1 MELFPLQYESG
12 RRCPKTN
19 LWIPSSPEEV
29 NVARLD
35 LLEKASIDENLQKQ
49 MYTLCGQSIEWWA
62 AYCCWTYRVRDID
75 ENGREVP
82 AKQPHVPFSLWPVQ
96 VNALEEMS
104 RAVQEGND
112 VVLSKSR
119 DCGMSWL
126 VALLGA
132 WHFMFVPDS
141 QWIYVSRVEES
152 LDRRGDPSS
161 LFWKIEYLL
170 KKQPPWLLPCDLS
183 ELEFGGRNR
192 SHLQFRNP
200 ETGSTILGQASTG
213 HVGRGGRAQ
222 AVVFDEF
229 AAMGPAEDAWRSA
242 ADTSGCRIVV
252 STPLGAGTTYS
263 RLRQQGMTSGT
274 PKIVD
279 VLYYNVPK
287 KGEGRK
293 REIDHDGSVTGM
305 VGRHYWWTP
314 WLQRQIERRAD
325 PTDVA
330 QNIFADDQQ
339 SGDQFFPSAVVS
351 AHMRQYGE
359 KPERCEIENGRMV
372 PSPDGRWY
380 VWWRPDGIRVSNY
393 VLFADPSYGSGKANS
408 TCAVM
413 DVDDG
418 KIVAIFADPRTA
430 PQDLAEQMAMAGSR
444 IYNGAMPEALVGW
457 ETNGAGGAMHLDFE
471 RLGYSS
477 LYRQRSVGTS
487 TEKRGKKF
495 GWTSTRSNKRIL
507 LGGLTRSLVTEDI
520 IIPCKDSLDEAL
532 NYVITE
538 QGGIESASVQD
549 ELSGA
554 KEAHGDR
561 IIAIAGCVMLRKEWP
576 IYYEEGSRE
585 WGPDTL
591 GAILKVD
598 EDLYAW

>member
-1 MELFPLQYESG
+1 MELFPLEFEKG
-12 RRCPKTN
+12 RKCPKTG
-19 LWIPSSPEEV
+19 LWIPTSAQEV
-29 NVARLD
+29 QASRLD
-35 LLEKASIDENLQKQ
+35 ILEKAGNNEELQGQ
-49 MYTLCGQSIEWWA
+49 MWTLSSQSIEWWA
-62 AYCCWTYRVRDID
+62 AYCCWTYRVREVD

-132 WHFMFVPDS
+132 WHFLFVPES

-183 ELEFGGRNR
+183 ELEFGGKNR

-200 ETGSTILGQASTG
+200 QSGSTILGQASTG

-252 STPLGAGTTYS
+252 SSPLGAGTTYS
-263 RLRQQGMTSGT
+263 RLRKQGLTNGT
-274 PKIVD
+274 PKIID

-287 KGEGRK
+287 KGDN
-293 REIDHDGSVTGM
+293 RELRVDNDGSITGL
-305 VGRHYWWTP
+305 VGRTYYWTP
-314 WLQRQIERRAD
+314 WLQKQIDRRAD

-351 AHMRQYGE
+351 DHIKRYME
-359 KPERCEIENGRMV
+359 KPRRCEIGSRGFEESDN
-372 PSPDGRWY
+372 GRWY
-380 VWWRPDGIRVSNY
+380 VWSEPDGVKMTNY
-393 VLFADPSYGSGKANS
+393 VIFADPSYGTGKANA

-418 KIVAIFADPRTA
+418 QIVAIFADPRTA
-430 PQDLAEQMAMAGSR
+430 PQDLAEQMALAGSS
-444 IYNGAMPEALVGW
+444 IYNGAMTEALVGW

-471 RLGYSS
+471 RLGYSA

-487 TEKRGKKF
+487 TEKRGKRY
-495 GWTSTRSNKRIL
+495 GWTSTRSNKRVL
-507 LGGLTRSLVTEDI
+507 LGGLTRAMITEDI
-520 IIPCKDSLDEAL
+520 VIRCKDALEEAL

-538 QGGIESASVQD
+538 NGGIESASVRD
-549 ELSGA
+549 ENTGA

-561 IIAIAGCVMLRKEWP
+561 IIAISGCILLRKEWP
-576 IYYEEGSRE
+576 SYYEDNKTE

-591 GAILKVD
+591 GSILKVD
-598 EDLYAW
+598 QDLYPW